1 MSDLPSYNLI
11 VIGAGIGGY
20 PAAIRAA
27 QLGARVLVIDKSGVG
42 GTCLNK
48 GCIPTKAFKATSD
61 TLLRMQTAEEF
72 GLTGTVNVKADIRAI
87 VNRKNRIVGEL
98 VKGVEFLFKSHG
110 VEMKRASAT
119 FLSKTRLQLTFP
131 DGTREIAG
139 SERFIIGTGS
149 SPADLPGIKTDG
161 KFILNSDDI
170 LNLDTLP
177 KRLIIIGA
185 GVIGTEFAFIF
196 KSMGVEI
203 VMLEIM
209 PKVLPAE
216 DEDIAAM
223 ITRSLKKSGISVR
236 TNTRVTRSEIH
247 GQEIN
252 LYLDNNEVVTGD
264 MVLVSVGRSINT
276 DGLGL
281 ENTGVRLGGKKEI
294 VVDKFLSTGVNGIYA
309 CGDVT
314 GGRMLAH
321 VAYREGITAVSNLLQ
336 GSRQSLNYDAIP
348 SAVYSTPEA
357 AGVGLTEAAAR
368 EKGLKFRIG
377 KFPYRALGKAR
388 AFSETDG
395 EVKIIVG
402 SETDRVLGMHVVGAH
417 ATDIIAQGALAIQ
430 NGLTIHALTDTVA
443 AHPTY
448 SEAVMEAGEDVFSMA
463 VHQPKKLRQED

>member
-27 QLGARVLVIDKSGVG
+27 QLGARVLVVDKDGVG
-42 GTCLNK
+42 GTCLNR

-61 TLLRMQTAEEF
+61 ILLRMQRPEEF
-72 GLTGTVNVKADIRAI
+72 GLSGSVTVKADIRAI
-87 VNRKNRIVGEL
+87 VNRKNRIVGDL

-110 VEMKRASAT
+110 IVMKRASAT
-119 FLSKTRLQLTFP
+119 FLSRNRLQLTYA
-131 DGTREIAG
+131 DGTREIAESG
-139 SERFIIGTGS
+139 RVIIGTGS
-149 SPADLPGIKTDG
+149 SPADLPGIRTDG

-196 KSMGVEI
+196 RSMGVEI
-203 VMLEIM
+203 VMLELM
-209 PKVLPAE
+209 PRVLPTE
-216 DEDIAAM
+216 DEDVAAL
-223 ITRSLKKSGISVR
+223 ITRSLKKSGILIR
-236 TNTRVTRSEIH
+236 TNTRVTRSEVR
-247 GQEIN
+247 GQEID
-252 LYLDNNEVVTGD
+252 LYLDGGEVVTGD
-264 MVLVSVGRSINT
+264 KVLLSVGRVINT
-276 DGLGL
+276 AGLGL
-281 ENTGVRLGGKKEI
+281 ENTGVKLGKKKEI
-294 VVDKFLSTGVNGIYA
+294 VVDTCMSTGVDGIYA

-321 VAYREGITAVSNLLQ
+321 VAYREGITAASNLLE
-336 GSRQSLNYDAIP
+336 GKRQSINYDAIP
-348 SAVYSTPEA
+348 SAIYSTPEA

-368 EKGLKFRIG
+368 EKGLHIKIG
-377 KFPYRALGKAR
+377 KFPFRALGKAR

-395 EVKIIVG
+395 EVKIIVA
-402 SETDRVLGMHVVGAH
+402 SETDRVLGMHIVGAH
-417 ATDIIAQGALAIQ
+417 ATDIIAEGALAVQ
-430 NGLTIHALTDTVA
+430 NGLTIQALTDTVA

-463 VHQPKKLRQED
+463 IHQPKKLRQED

>member
-61 TLLRMQTAEEF
+61 TLLRMQKAEEF
-72 GLTGTVNVKADIRAI
+72 GLTGSMNVKADIRAI

-98 VKGVEFLFKSHG
+98 VKGVEFLFKSYG
-110 VEMKRASAT
+110 VEMKRAAAT
-119 FLSKTRLQLTFP
+119 FLSKTRLQLTSP
-131 DGTREIAG
+131 DGTREIAE
-139 SERFIIGTGS
+139 SDKFIIGTGS

-161 KFILNSDDI
+161 KFILNSDEI

-223 ITRSLKKSGISVR
+223 ITRSLKKSGILVK
-236 TNTRVTRSEIH
+236 TNTKVTRSEIR
-247 GQEIN
+247 GQEID
-252 LYLDNNEVVTGD
+252 LYLDNGEVVTGD

-276 DGLGL
+276 EGLGL
-281 ENTGVRLGGKKEI
+281 ENTGVRIGGKKEI

-321 VAYREGITAVSNLLQ
+321 VAYREGLTAVSNLMQ
-336 GSRQSLNYDAIP
+336 GRKQSLNYDAIP

-368 EKGLKFRIG
+368 EKGLKFKIG

-402 SETDRVLGMHVVGAH
+402 SETDRVLGMHIVGAH
-417 ATDIIAQGALAIQ
+417 ATDIIAQGVLAIQ
-430 NGLTIHALTDTVA
+430 NGLTIQALTDAVA